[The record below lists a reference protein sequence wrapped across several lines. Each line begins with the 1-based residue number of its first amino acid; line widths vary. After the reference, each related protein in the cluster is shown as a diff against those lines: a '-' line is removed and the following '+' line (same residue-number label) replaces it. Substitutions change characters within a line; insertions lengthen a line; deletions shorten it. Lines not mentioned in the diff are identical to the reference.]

1 MLMLLRWGCDFNV
14 DVVGVVLM
22 LFVLLRLMCFHV
34 VVDFDVRVGDVLV
47 VAICL

>member
-1 MLMLLRWGCDFNV
+1 MFDVCFILWLMLMLW
-14 DVVGVVLM
+14 
-22 LFVLLRLMCFHV
+22 LMCFHV